1 MKATKIVHWPGKDT
15 PACDSHAQKAT
26 NLAMFMGFFVSST
39 ECSEDIECANCVNE
53 AAKNA
58 ISK

>member
-26 NLAMFMGFFVSST
+26 KLAMFMGFFVSST
-39 ECSEDIECANCVNE
+39 ECANCANE